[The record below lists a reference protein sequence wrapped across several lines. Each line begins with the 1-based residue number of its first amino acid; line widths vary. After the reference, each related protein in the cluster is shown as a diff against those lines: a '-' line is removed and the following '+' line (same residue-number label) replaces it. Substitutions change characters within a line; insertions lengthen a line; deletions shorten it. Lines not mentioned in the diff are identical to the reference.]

1 MSSEEYEVEKILDHK
16 VIKRGKKVTFK
27 YLIKWLNYDEN
38 DNTWEREGNIF
49 ATDLIVQYWDT
60 VPDHNPDKKLHQKL
74 HQSLTGQS
82 STENR
87 KVASVPVN
95 VPRVIAEE
103 STDDEEED
111 VLETREQSMIR
122 AREGATEELDDD
134 VAPKTKRIRLLI
146 NNSSV
151 DTSSFYN
158 VEVDSSTS
166 TSTSLYSIGA
176 GSSSIMEGEYDDES
190 DDDIIF
196 NETFAVD
203 IDDWQKAA
211 KKVEY
216 IGREV
221 EGSPMFCIVKWQNGV
236 RSMHP
241 LQVVRERCPQLL
253 IDAFIDIIDNKK
265 K

>member
-1 MSSEEYEVEKILDHK
+1 MSSEEYEVEKIIDHK

-27 YLIKWLNYDEN
+27 YLIKWLNYDES

-49 ATDLIVQYWDT
+49 ATDLIVQYWNA

-74 HQSLTGQS
+74 HQNLTGQS
-82 STENR
+82 STEDH

-103 STDDEEED
+103 SSDDEEKNK
-111 VLETREQSMIR
+111 LETREQSMIR
-122 AREGATEELDDD
+122 VRESTTEGLDDD
-134 VAPKTKRIRLLI
+134 TAQKTKRIRLLVN
-146 NNSSV
+146 NNSM
-151 DTSSFYN
+151 DTSTSLYN
-158 VEVDSSTS
+158 VGVGSSTS

-176 GSSSIMEGEYDDES
+176 ASSTSTSGNSSIMEGEDDDES

-211 KKVEY
+211 IKVEY

-221 EGSPMFCIVKWQNGV
+221 ESSPMFCIVKW
-236 RSMHP
+236 
-241 LQVVRERCPQLL
+241 
-253 IDAFIDIIDNKK
+253 
-265 K
+265 

>member
-27 YLIKWLNYDEN
+27 YLIKWLNYDES
-38 DNTWEREGNIF
+38 DNTWEREANIF
-49 ATDLIVQYWDT
+49 ATDLIVQYWNT
-60 VPDHNPDKKLHQKL
+60 VPDHNPDKKL

-82 STENR
+82 STENH

-103 STDDEEED
+103 STDDEENG
-111 VLETREQSMIR
+111 LETREQSMIR
-122 AREGATEELDDD
+122 VREGTTEGLDDD
-134 VAPKTKRIRLLI
+134 VAPKTKRIRLLV
-146 NNSSV
+146 NNNNV

-166 TSTSLYSIGA
+166 TSTSLYSVGA
-176 GSSSIMEGEYDDES
+176 GSSSIMEGEDDDKS

-253 IDAFIDIIDNKK
+253 IDAFVDIIDNKK

>member
-1 MSSEEYEVEKILDHK
+1 MTKATTLG
-16 VIKRGKKVTFK
+16 RKKET
-27 YLIKWLNYDEN
+27 YLI
-38 DNTWEREGNIF
+38 
-49 ATDLIVQYWDT
+49 AQYWNS
-60 VPDHNPDKKLHQKL
+60 VPDHNLDKKLYQKL
-74 HQSLTGQS
+74 HQNLIDQS
-82 STENR
+82 SIENH

-103 STDDEEED
+103 FSDDEEENK
-111 VLETREQSMIR
+111 LETGEQSMIR
-122 AREGATEELDDD
+122 VRECTTEELDDSD
-134 VAPKTKRIRLLI
+134 APKTKKIRLFVN
-146 NNSSV
+146 NNSM
-151 DTSSFYN
+151 DTSTSLYN
-158 VEVDSSTS
+158 VGVGSSSSTS

-176 GSSSIMEGEYDDES
+176 ASSTSASGNSSIMEGEDDDES

-211 KKVEY
+211 IKVEY

-221 EGSPMFCIVKWQNGV
+221 ESSPLFCIVKWQNGV

-253 IDAFIDIIDNKK
+253 IDAFIEIIDNKK